1 MLLLVNDLLSYQRL
15 IKDSITQN
23 LDQFE
28 YYSDIG
34 EIEKYIIIKDR
45 PSDEIIQK
53 PEIVLNYD
61 KNQFDVD
68 TIEIFSF

>member
-1 MLLLVNDLLSYQRL
+1 MLLLVNDLLSFQRL

-34 EIEKYIIIKDR
+34 EIEKCILIKDR

-68 TIEIFSF
+68 TTEIFSF

>member
-1 MLLLVNDLLSYQRL
+1 MLLLVNDLLSFQRL
-15 IKDSITQN
+15 VKDSITQN

-28 YYSDIG
+28 YYSFIG
-34 EIEKYIIIKDR
+34 EIEKHIIIKDR